1 MKKLL
6 VVILLGFLCQTV
18 SAKTFE
24 QIKSSGI
31 LRIGVPADYAPLAYY
46 NQHNKL
52 VGFDIDMAKNL
63 ATSLNLVPVFYITSW
78 PMLSSDLAAD
88 KYDVAMGGV
97 TYTKARAEQFLLSNS
112 IVPNGKIALA
122 SCQSAAKLTD
132 LDHIN
137 QPDVRVVVNPGGTNE
152 SFVNNNIHNAQ
163 IIRVKNNI
171 DNIQALRDKTAD
183 MMVTDLIEGYHY
195 EDSEPGVLCLA
206 TKIPFDGTRS
216 YKAYMI
222 QRKNNDLLNYINQWL
237 EQSDIKN
244 VAQHWGIHTK
254 IE

>member
-6 VVILLGFLCQTV
+6 VVILSCLLCQMV
-18 SAKTFE
+18 NAKTFE

-46 NQHNKL
+46 NEHNKL
-52 VGFDIDMAKNL
+52 VGFDIDMAKDL
-63 ATSLNLVPVFYITSW
+63 ATSLNLKPVFYITSW
-78 PMLSSDLAAD
+78 PTLSTDLAAD

-97 TYTKARAEQFLLSNS
+97 TYTKARSEQFLLSNP

-122 SCQSAAKLTD
+122 SCQSAPKLVD
-132 LDHIN
+132 LVHIN
-137 QPDVRVVVNPGGTNE
+137 QPNVKVVVNPGGTNE

-163 IIRVKNNI
+163 IIRVENNI

-206 TKIPFDGTRS
+206 TKTPFEGTKS

-222 QRKNNDLLNYINQWL
+222 QRQNYDLLNYINQWL

-244 VAQHWGIHTK
+244 VAQYWGVHTQVD
-254 IE
+254 